1 MSIVHYQPCQA
12 AEVIGSH
19 TTVTVIV
26 IVMVIAVIVN
36 KGMKQ
41 AEKQDNY
48 WAATEKLMQTKID
61 HQTT

>member
-26 IVMVIAVIVN
+26 MVIAVIVN
-36 KGMKQ
+36 KGMKR
-41 AEKQDNY
+41 
-48 WAATEKLMQTKID
+48 TEKVNRAVSEKLKQTKID

>member
-19 TTVTVIV
+19 TTV

-36 KGMKQ
+36 KGMKRT
-41 AEKQDNY
+41 EKVNR
-48 WAATEKLMQTKID
+48 AVTEKLKQTKID

>member
-19 TTVTVIV
+19 TTV

-36 KGMKQ
+36 KGMKR
-41 AEKQDNY
+41 
-48 WAATEKLMQTKID
+48 TEKVNRAVSEKLKQAKID

>member
-12 AEVIGSH
+12 SEVIGSH
-19 TTVTVIV
+19 TTV

>member
-19 TTVTVIV
+19 TTV

>member
-19 TTVTVIV
+19 TTVIV

-36 KGMKQ
+36 KGMKR
-41 AEKQDNY
+41 
-48 WAATEKLMQTKID
+48 TEKVNRAVSEKLKQTKID

>member
-19 TTVTVIV
+19 TT
-26 IVMVIAVIVN
+26 VMVIAVIVN

>member
-19 TTVTVIV
+19 TTVTV

>member
-19 TTVTVIV
+19 TTVIV

-36 KGMKQ
+36 KGMKR
-41 AEKQDNY
+41 
-48 WAATEKLMQTKID
+48 TEKVNRAVSD
-61 HQTT
+61 S

>member
-19 TTVTVIV
+19 TTV

-36 KGMKQ
+36 KGMKR
-41 AEKQDNY
+41 
-48 WAATEKLMQTKID
+48 TKKTIELPWKS
-61 HQTT
+61 

>member
-12 AEVIGSH
+12 SEVIGSH

-36 KGMKQ
+36 KGMKR
-41 AEKQDNY
+41 
-48 WAATEKLMQTKID
+48 TEKVNRAVSD
-61 HQTT
+61 S

>member
-1 MSIVHYQPCQA
+1 
-12 AEVIGSH
+12 
-19 TTVTVIV
+19 
-26 IVMVIAVIVN
+26 MVIAVIVIE
-36 KGMKQ
+36 GVKQ

>member
-19 TTVTVIV
+19 TTV

-36 KGMKQ
+36 KGMKR
-41 AEKQDNY
+41 
-48 WAATEKLMQTKID
+48 TEKVNRAVSEKLKQTKID

>member
-12 AEVIGSH
+12 SEVIGSH

-36 KGMKQ
+36 KGMKRT
-41 AEKQDNY
+41 EKVNR
-48 WAATEKLMQTKID
+48 AVTEKLKQTKID